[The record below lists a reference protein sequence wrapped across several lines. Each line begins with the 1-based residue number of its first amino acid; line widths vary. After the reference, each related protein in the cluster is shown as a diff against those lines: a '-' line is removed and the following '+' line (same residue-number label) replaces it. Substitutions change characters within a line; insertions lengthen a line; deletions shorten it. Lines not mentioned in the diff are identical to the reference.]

1 MKKSIKLVLLAF
13 GLVTTFLSVFIY
25 HVLFSSNLEDMQND
39 ITISCRK
46 QKSIEEFIALN
57 QLPVSRSF
65 DFKLA
70 CAIKRFSKIK
80 PGNYRFTAGM
90 SNTEIIHH
98 LRSGGI
104 PVVSVRLD
112 SATDIYGIAG
122 VLGAS
127 MRYDS
132 TEFITQFL
140 DPLLLDSLQTD
151 SFNVSGLILPNTY
164 EFYWNM
170 SPKAF
175 IQRMMK
181 EQTSFWTAERKLK
194 AQALDLSEKEI
205 VILASIV
212 KAETATLEEANMIAG
227 LYLNRLRIG
236 MPLQSDPTAIFGT
249 RKNAQRVYLSD
260 IQSDNPYNTYK
271 FKGLPPGPI
280 NLPEAAYIEA
290 VLKASTHSYIYMCAQ
305 PGGTGKH
312 NFALSLSEHESNRR
326 SYIRW
331 LNSRS
336 IE

>member
-1 MKKSIKLVLLAF
+1 MKKSVKLILLAI
-13 GLVTTFLSVFIY
+13 GLVATFVSLFIY
-25 HVLFSSNLEDMQND
+25 HVLFSNNLVDVQND
-39 ITISCRK
+39 ITISCREP
-46 QKSIEEFIALN
+46 KSIEEFIEFN
-57 QLPVSRSF
+57 QLPISSSF
-65 DFKLA
+65 DFKVA
-70 CAIKRFSKIK
+70 CTIKRFSKIK
-80 PGNYRFTAGM
+80 PGNYRFTPGM
-90 SNTEIIHH
+90 SNTQIIHH

-104 PVVSVRLD
+104 PVVNVRLD
-112 SATDIYGIAG
+112 SATDIYGVAG

-127 MRYDS
+127 MRFDS

-140 DPLLLDSLQTD
+140 DPFMLDSLQTD
-151 SFNVSGLILPNTY
+151 SFNLSGLILPNTY

-175 IQRMMK
+175 LERMMK
-181 EQTSFWTAERKLK
+181 EQASFWTTERKLR
-194 AQALDLSEKEI
+194 AQALRLSEKEV

-212 KAETATLEEANMIAG
+212 KAETASLEESNMIAG
-227 LYLNRLRIG
+227 LYLNRLNIG

-280 NLPEAAYIEA
+280 NLPEAAYIDA
-290 VLKASTHSYIYMCAQ
+290 VLEASTHRYIYMCAQ

-312 NFALSLSEHESNRR
+312 NFAVSLSEHENNRR
-326 SYIRW
+326 AYIRW

-336 IE
+336 IQ

>member
-1 MKKSIKLVLLAF
+1 
-13 GLVTTFLSVFIY
+13 
-25 HVLFSSNLEDMQND
+25 
-39 ITISCRK
+39 
-46 QKSIEEFIALN
+46 LN
-57 QLPVSRSF
+57 QLPVRRSL

-70 CAIKRFSKIK
+70 CAIKRFSKVK

-112 SATDIYGIAG
+112 SATDIYGLAA

-140 DPLLLDSLQTD
+140 DPFLLDSLQTD

-170 SPKAF
+170 SPRAF

-181 EQTSFWTAERKLK
+181 EQTSFWTSDRKLN
-194 AQALDLSEKEI
+194 AQALGLSEKDV

-236 MPLQSDPTAIFGT
+236 MPMQSDPTAIFGT

-290 VLKASTHSYIYMCAQ
+290 VLEASTHRYIYMCAQ

-312 NFALSLSEHESNRR
+312 NFAVSLSDHENNRR
-326 SYIRW
+326 AYIRW

-336 IE
+336 IQ

>member
-1 MKKSIKLVLLAF
+1 MKKSIKLIFLVF
-13 GLVTTFLSVFIY
+13 GLVTTILSVFIY
-25 HVLFSSNLEDMQND
+25 HVLFSGNLEDVQNE
-39 ITISCRK
+39 ITISCRNP
-46 QKSIEEFIALN
+46 KSIEEFIALN
-57 QLPVSRSF
+57 QLPVSRLF

-70 CAIKRFSKIK
+70 CAIKRFNKIK

-104 PVVSVRLD
+104 AVVKVRLD
-112 SATDIYGIAG
+112 SASDIFGVAGI
-122 VLGAS
+122 LGAS

-140 DPLLLDSLQTD
+140 DPFLLDSLQTD

-181 EQTSFWTAERKLK
+181 EQTSFWTADRKLK
-194 AQALDLSEKEI
+194 AQALGLTEKEI
-205 VILASIV
+205 IILASIV

-227 LYLNRLRIG
+227 LYLNRLNIG

-249 RKNAQRVYLSD
+249 RKNAQRIYLSD

-280 NLPEAAYIEA
+280 NLPEAAYIDA
-290 VLKASTHSYIYMCAQ
+290 VLKPSTHRYIYMCAQ
-305 PGGTGKH
+305 PGGTGRH
-312 NFALSLSEHESNRR
+312 NFALSLSEHENNRR
-326 SYIRW
+326 AYIRW

-336 IE
+336 IQ

>member
-1 MKKSIKLVLLAF
+1 MNKSVKLILLAF
-13 GLVTTFLSVFIY
+13 GLVVACLSVFIY
-25 HVLFSSNLEDMQND
+25 NVLFSNNLEDVQNN
-39 ITISCRK
+39 ITISCRNSR
-46 QKSIEEFIALN
+46 SIDEFIALN
-57 QLPVSRSF
+57 QLPIRRSF

-80 PGNYRFTAGM
+80 PGNYRFTSGM

-104 PVVSVRLD
+104 PVVNVRLD

-132 TEFITQFL
+132 TEFLTQFL

-175 IQRMMK
+175 IQRMTK
-181 EQTSFWTAERKLK
+181 EQALFWVADRKLSAK
-194 AQALDLSEKEI
+194 ALGLSEKDV

-280 NLPEAAYIEA
+280 NLPEAAYIDA
-290 VLKASTHSYIYMCAQ
+290 VLQASTHSYIYMCAQ
-305 PGGTGKH
+305 PGGTGRH
-312 NFALSLSEHESNRR
+312 NFAMSLSEHENNRR
-326 SYIRW
+326 AYIRW

-336 IE
+336 IQ

>member
-1 MKKSIKLVLLAF
+1 MKKSIKLVLLVF

-25 HVLFSSNLEDMQND
+25 HVLFSSNLEDVQND
-39 ITISCRK
+39 ITISCRN

-57 QLPVSRSF
+57 QLPLRRSF

-70 CAIKRFSKIK
+70 CAIKRFSKVK

-181 EQTSFWTAERKLK
+181 EQTSFWTADRKLK
-194 AQALDLSEKEI
+194 AQALGLSEKEI

-227 LYLNRLRIG
+227 LYLNRLSIG

-290 VLKASTHSYIYMCAQ
+290 VLKASTHRYIYMCAQ
-305 PGGTGKH
+305 PGGTGRH

>member
-1 MKKSIKLVLLAF
+1 MKKSVKLILLAF
-13 GLVTTFLSVFIY
+13 GLVLTIVSVFVY
-25 HVLFSSNLEDMQND
+25 HVLFSSNLEDVQND
-39 ITISCRK
+39 ITISCRN

-57 QLPVSRSF
+57 QLPVRRSF

-140 DPLLLDSLQTD
+140 DPFLLDSLQTD

-170 SPKAF
+170 SPRAF

-181 EQTSFWTAERKLK
+181 EQTSFWTSDRKLS
-194 AQALDLSEKEI
+194 AQALSLSEKDV

-236 MPLQSDPTAIFGT
+236 MPMQSDPTAIFGT

-260 IQSDNPYNTYK
+260 IQADNPYNTYK

-280 NLPEAAYIEA
+280 NLPEAAYIDA
-290 VLKASTHSYIYMCAQ
+290 VLEASTHRYIYMCAQ

-312 NFALSLSEHESNRR
+312 NFAVSLSDHENNRR
-326 SYIRW
+326 AYIRW

-336 IE
+336 IQ